1 MNKETHQLVDP
12 PCGLCSPPNFH
23 EARSRHLLVLSSFSQ
38 PHAYTHSPEPK
49 ECLINSLLLP
59 LLSSKDG
66 QALAVMSRLC
76 DMSLHLLEMAL
87 SLSRDFRAPPQDQY
101 FSYRPSLSPSL
112 PISQPPCFL
121 LSPSFHYPDI
131 ISSLGAGSH
140 SPFYPVLFLQR
151 KSFKSRH
158 LYSV

>member
-1 MNKETHQLVDP
+1 MGSHAQAGAEL
-12 PCGLCSPPNFH
+12 
-23 EARSRHLLVLSSFSQ
+23 RLSSQTLKSLFQYIYIIFSQ
-38 PHAYTHSPEPK
+38 SDTQAQVSKSHTSK
-49 ECLINSLLLP
+49 FSKDKRGLP
-59 LLSSKDG
+59 LLSSKYG

-87 SLSRDFRAPPQDQY
+87 SLTRNFRASPQDQY

-131 ISSLGAGSH
+131 ISSLGAGIH
-140 SPFYPVLFLQR
+140 SPFYPVLFLR
-151 KSFKSRH
+151 RRSFRSRH